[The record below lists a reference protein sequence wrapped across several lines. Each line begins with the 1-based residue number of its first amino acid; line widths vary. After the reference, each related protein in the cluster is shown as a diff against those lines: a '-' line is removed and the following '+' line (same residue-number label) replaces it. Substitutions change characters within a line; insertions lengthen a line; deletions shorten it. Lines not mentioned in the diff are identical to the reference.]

1 MMYKTGPLLP
11 NTVQEWALGPTIDEM
26 LQSPSGAADKTS
38 RTLVKGKDMTVVLTV
53 LPKGQGLKEHQAPA
67 SLMVIVLRGEVV
79 FDCEGDLSTLVAG
92 ERGVLAI
99 GKNQPHAVQ
108 ALSESAFLLVMGTLD
123 HSSHS

>member
-1 MMYKTGPLLP
+1 
-11 NTVQEWALGPTIDEM
+11 M